1 MQTLGSQPVI
11 MPNNLPDHCVAFGG
25 SRPKDSVPICLLAN
39 LVLTHFSFGL
49 PTIKLGHY
57 SMPRWRRPLD
67 LVGHSVKK
75 YRPFP
80 SFLPSFLSF
89 PLVMFSTNKIQQ
101 ISGIPN
107 LQGPPCMRYIY
118 IYPNNMDRKLVLVAA
133 AAGNMTCMRPAVL
146 GTWILFYALVALI
159 NERGGVYIYI
169 YNSRKHWNLEEVA

>member
-1 MQTLGSQPVI
+1 MI

-118 IYPNNMDRKLVLVAA
+118 IYIPQQHGSEVSVSCGCCWEHDLHAA
-133 AAGNMTCMRPAVL
+133 SCTRYLDTFLCPCG
-146 GTWILFYALVALI
+146 
-159 NERGGVYIYI
+159 
-169 YNSRKHWNLEEVA
+169 SH